1 VHRPVPLAQLK
12 YNTALACFKNMLK
25 GAGLCASD
33 YGLHSPRVG
42 AATEAYASNVPGHI
56 IDIRGRW
63 KSAHSKKRYCRPPEQ
78 SWIRVVSKKLSK
90 FD

>member
-1 VHRPVPLAQLK
+1 VHKPVSNTKLK
-12 YNTALACFKNMLK
+12 YNTALACFKGMLK
-25 GAGLCASD
+25 EAGLCAAE

-42 AATEAYASNVPGHI
+42 AATEAYQNRVPGHI

-63 KSAHSKKRYCRPPEQ
+63 KSASSKKRYCRPSEK
-78 SWIRVVSKKLSK
+78 SWLPIVSKKLSK